1 MEPSSRERCRRSPAS
16 RHAVASAILAIGML
30 LVAATSAPAEPVR
43 ISGRLAKWNESPQ
56 AGVTVSLRADAS
68 PYERALAAL
77 EDRAP
82 APDVVSTIT
91 DAGGR
96 FDLSAPSPGFWEVV
110 ARGQGVAASRRVI
123 AAGDVELGT
132 WKPPRSRELVVE
144 VRDAAGHPVEGI
156 RIAVEGSP
164 TLAELTDEEGRAS
177 TDRDG
182 IARLRA
188 PAFGVTLLTS
198 APGREMTTVR
208 VPESEVWE
216 PGQPLPARRVALKIA
231 DAAPRLLRVLEPD
244 GSPAAG
250 ALWIRNDTAVAA
262 ADEQGLL
269 RVPPV
274 AAKQHAG
281 GFVIRS
287 RSGASLE
294 AGSAL
299 RAEAAPPRST
309 NGAEP
314 RSEPKPLSVRLLAA
328 RLVEG
333 VVRDA
338 ATSTP
343 IGGALVFHR
352 EGLVKTVA
360 RDNGSFQVLWP
371 ASTRQLGLNA
381 RAGGYLE
388 SHWFG
393 RPSVVDGEPIAAT
406 IEMLRGSPI
415 DGVVVDPTGQP
426 VSDAEVIAPE
436 TTAWTDENGRFR
448 LAALPSNPPS
458 GRELRLTV
466 AHPDF
471 ALFAKRL
478 SRAELAAPLRL
489 VLEPGRDAIGWVV
502 DDESRAVAGASVW
515 LQAFGPDA
523 TGITSGR
530 FAGRSTA
537 KTDAEGRFRMT
548 RLTAGS
554 YTVMVEHAGHAPAAV
569 PGVEVGPG
577 TGEAEL
583 GTISLQPGLVVEG
596 RTLTPDGTP
605 LHGVEVIA
613 WRSGSLPVFREA
625 ITDSDGRFS
634 LVDLPRAGDMQLGL
648 QKDGW
653 LTPQLPKLSLP
664 LARRSL
670 ELVLQPALS
679 LAGRVEDRDGRPI
692 ASARVSARK
701 VQGLSGG
708 RTLSGPVGVDGAFSF
723 DQLEA
728 GVYDLTAEAAGHQPA
743 KHRGIT
749 VAAATELEPIVLTL
763 DRGATL
769 SGRITDTHGEPL
781 DKVYVKVHTGSAEQL
796 GSAGTD
802 QAGRYRV
809 DGLPVGRASVTPL
822 VGNRHGDVRD
832 VVLEPGDNELDIV
845 VERSDLLVRGHVL
858 DAGGA
863 PAFGASVA
871 ATIGGRS
878 VGTFPVDADAAFEI
892 PAEQGSALTLRATL
906 RRGDA
911 SRQVL
916 VEVRDTSVEGI
927 LLQME
932 PGATVR
938 GRVLGL
944 DLDRL
949 TQARIQ
955 AHPRGV
961 DAYSSSNTHPDFEG
975 RFSLEDLAAG
985 VWDIEVVEGS
995 PFGRS
1000 VARTTVDLEA
1010 GAEVEIVLDATEE
1023 AGKLSLTGVVTEAS
1037 EPVVGASVSAHAVKG
1052 PRGAHA
1058 VTGSDGSFELGG
1070 LPPGRYRVTVAA
1082 APRVPHELDLELE
1095 RDEHLTIE
1103 LPAFSIGGTVVSRES
1118 GDPVP
1123 WAGVSLHRASKP
1135 PARWPAAQTRTD
1147 AMGDLSFSG
1156 VGPGAYSLH
1165 VTAEGHANRVVDLVV
1180 AESDLDLTV
1189 ELETASGLALLV
1201 SGPGNRL
1208 PASVSV
1214 SVHDETG
1221 RRVMQGYYFARE
1233 GGRVEARDLP
1243 SGRWRLVVVDSD
1255 ALAEVDVTVP
1265 GEPVAV
1271 QLVPGGYIEVEAAAL
1286 AGTRGG
1292 ERIELTRPDGGRH
1305 LLTDNERSRDLRAG
1319 RARIGPLLPG
1329 VWTVRLRLADRYVE
1343 ATATVQPG
1351 RVVTV
1356 ELR

>member
-1 MEPSSRERCRRSPAS
+1 MR
-16 RHAVASAILAIGML
+16 
-30 LVAATSAPAEPVR
+30 
-43 ISGRLAKWNESPQ
+43 
-56 AGVTVSLRADAS
+56 
-68 PYERALAAL
+68 
-77 EDRAP
+77 
-82 APDVVSTIT
+82 
-91 DAGGR
+91 
-96 FDLSAPSPGFWEVV
+96 
-110 ARGQGVAASRRVI
+110 
-123 AAGDVELGT
+123 
-132 WKPPRSRELVVE
+132 
-144 VRDAAGHPVEGI
+144 
-156 RIAVEGSP
+156 
-164 TLAELTDEEGRAS
+164 
-177 TDRDG
+177 
-182 IARLRA
+182 
-188 PAFGVTLLTS
+188 
-198 APGREMTTVR
+198 
-208 VPESEVWE
+208 
-216 PGQPLPARRVALKIA
+216 IA

-250 ALWIRNDTAVAA
+250 ALWIRNDTTVAA

-274 AAKQHAG
+274 AAKEQAG

-299 RAEAAPPRST
+299 RAEAAPSRST

-314 RSEPKPLSVRLLAA
+314 RSEPKPLSVRLLAL

-338 ATSTP
+338 ATSVP

-352 EGLVKTVA
+352 EGLVKIVA
-360 RDNGSFQVLWP
+360 RTDGTFQAVWP
-371 ASTRQLGLNA
+371 ASARQLGLSA
-381 RAGGYLE
+381 RAAGYLD
-388 SHWFG
+388 SYWFG
-393 RPSVVDGEPIAAT
+393 QPSVVDGEPIAAT
-406 IEMLRGSPI
+406 IEMLPGSPI

-426 VSDAEVIAPE
+426 VSGAEVIAPE

-448 LAALPSNPPS
+448 LGALPSDQPS

-471 ALFAKRL
+471 ALFAKKL

-489 VLEPGRDAIGWVV
+489 VLEPGRDAVGWVV
-502 DDESRAVAGASVW
+502 DHESRAVTGASVW
-515 LQAFGPDA
+515 LSAFGPDA
-523 TGITSGR
+523 NGITSGR

-537 KTDAEGRFRMT
+537 KTDAEGRFRLT
-548 RLTAGS
+548 RLAAGS
-554 YTVMVEHAGHAPAAV
+554 YTVLVEHAGHAPAAV

-577 TGEAEL
+577 TGGAEL

-596 RTLTPDGTP
+596 RFATPDGMA
-605 LHGVEVIA
+605 LSGVEIML
-613 WRSGSLPVFREA
+613 WRGGGLPLFREA
-625 ITDSDGRFS
+625 TTDHDGRFN
-634 LVDLPRAGDMQLGL
+634 LVDLPPSGDLRFGA

-653 LTPQLPKLSLP
+653 LPLELATLSLP
-664 LARRSL
+664 LARPL

-679 LAGRVEDRDGRPI
+679 LAGRVEDRDGKPI
-692 ASARVSARK
+692 ASAQVSARK

-708 RTLSGPVGVDGAFSF
+708 RTLSAPVAVDGAFSF
-723 DQLEA
+723 DRLEA
-728 GVYDLTAEAAGHQPA
+728 GVYDLTAEAAGHQPSR
-743 KHRGIT
+743 HRGIT
-749 VAAATELEPIVLTL
+749 VTTAAELEPIVLTL

-809 DGLPVGRASVTPL
+809 DGLPLGRASVTPL

-845 VERSDLLVRGHVL
+845 VERSDLVVRGHVF
-858 DAGGA
+858 DADGA

-878 VGTFPVDADAAFEI
+878 VGAFPADPDGAFEI
-892 PAEQGSALTLRATL
+892 PAEKGSALTLRATL

-955 AHPRGV
+955 ARPRGV
-961 DAYSSSNTHPDFEG
+961 EAYSSPNTHPDFEG

-985 VWDIEVVEGS
+985 LWAIELVEGS

-1000 VARTTVDLEA
+1000 LARTTVDLEA

-1023 AGKLSLTGVVTEAS
+1023 AGKLSVTGVVTEAH
-1037 EPVVGASVSAHAVKG
+1037 EPVLGASVSAQAVEG
-1052 PRGAHA
+1052 TRGAHA

-1082 APRVPHELDLELE
+1082 APRVPHGIDLELE
-1095 RDEHLTIE
+1095 RDEHLAIE
-1103 LPAFSIGGTVVSRES
+1103 LPEAHEAAGIVVNRDS
-1118 GDPVP
+1118 GEPVP
-1123 WAGVSLHRASKP
+1123 WASVTLRATSE
-1135 PARWPAAQTRTD
+1135 RSTTRPFAETR
-1147 AMGDLSFSG
+1147 AGGRGEFSFSG

-1165 VTAEGHANRVVDLVV
+1165 VTAEGHANRIVDLVV

-1189 ELETASGLALLV
+1189 ELETASGLVLLV

-1214 SVHDETG
+1214 GVHDETG

-1255 ALAEVDVTVP
+1255 ALAEVEVTVP
-1265 GEPVAV
+1265 GEAVAV
-1271 QLVPGGYIEVEAAAL
+1271 QLMPGGYLEVSVPAL
-1286 AGTRGG
+1286 ESSAGG
-1292 ERIELTRPDGGRH
+1292 ERVELLGDDGRTH
-1305 LLTDNERSRDLRAG
+1305 PRDDQQLVPRFG

-1329 VWTVRLRLADRYVE
+1329 TWTVRLRHGDAVLE
-1343 ATATVQPG
+1343 ATARLEPG
-1351 RVVTV
+1351 GVARVD
-1356 ELR
+1356 LR